1 MITSLRGKI
10 SKIWGNYA
18 EIEVN
23 GVGYGV
29 YLGLNYLKRHVE
41 GEEVRVFTHMAVS
54 ENDVAL
60 YGFETWDELQLFKM
74 LITVSGV
81 GPKTAAGIMA
91 TCQAIE
97 LMKAIGDADVEFFGK
112 VKGVGKK
119 TAQKIIIEL
128 KSKIGGLGE
137 LNLKQDY
144 PLLEDEVFLSLKQLG
159 FERREI
165 EKVMAKMP
173 KNIEEVGDRLGW
185 CLRNL
190 G

>member
-1 MITSLRGKI
+1 MISSLRGKI
-10 SKIWGNYA
+10 NKIAGNYG
-18 EIEVN
+18 EVEVN

-29 YLGLNYLKRHVE
+29 FLPAAAKALAGKE
-41 GEEVRVFTHMAVS
+41 GEEVKLYIHMAVS
-54 ENDVAL
+54 ERDVAL
-60 YGFETWDELQLFKM
+60 YGFETWDELGLFKM

-91 TCQAIE
+91 TCQVVE
-97 LMKAIGDADVEFFGK
+97 LMKAIGEADVEYFGK

-137 LNLKQDY
+137 LNLADEPK
-144 PLLEDEVFLSLKQLG
+144 EDDLYLSLKQLG
-159 FERREI
+159 FDRGEI
-165 EKVMAKMP
+165 EKVMNRVP
-173 KNIEEVGDRLGW
+173 KDLVEIGDRLGW